1 MFRIKHIFMKEEVVT
16 CSFISVSRECR
27 CSERLNLF
35 GLFRHSVWWLPSV
48 CRQFK
53 DRRAYFHPI
62 RSGSLYWYHT
72 GIKSVLNPAM
82 KLIPRW
88 LKRAQSAK
96 SVAVFSIDVRWQNLN
111 NHPLAHSMARFFW
124 ETVYSTILL
133 SHLLSSSKNNSSV
146 SSKIV
151 KTSKTIIISPF
162 S

>member
-1 MFRIKHIFMKEEVVT
+1 MFRINHIFMKEEVVT

-27 CSERLNLF
+27 CTERLNLF

-53 DRRAYFHPI
+53 DRCAYFHPI

-88 LKRAQSAK
+88 LKRAQSTK
-96 SVAVFSIDVRWQNLN
+96 SVAVFSIDVRWQEWSILN
-111 NHPLAHSMARFFW
+111 NHHHSSKKQYTAQFYYLIYYFLQK
-124 ETVYSTILL
+124 TILRYPI
-133 SHLLSSSKNNSSV
+133 K
-146 SSKIV
+146 
-151 KTSKTIIISPF
+151 
-162 S
+162 